1 MPWQNPMTLKTAGH
15 IQKNGETLL
24 LRIPGTGT
32 FVIGRSEA
40 ADAIDHNRSAPVVAR
55 SSESEGGS
63 QLCWFEAGRMTR
75 SRSGKALILHI
86 RDATYTASVRGVAEL
101 LSGLRR
107 YTVLARVT

>member
-1 MPWQNPMTLKTAGH
+1 MPFKTAGH

-32 FVIGRSEA
+32 FVVGRAEA
-40 ADAIDHNRSAPVVAR
+40 AAAIDHNRTASVVAR
-55 SSESEGGS
+55 SSDSDGGS
-63 QLCWFEAGRMTR
+63 RLCWYEAGRMTR
-75 SRSGKALILHI
+75 SRSGNALVLHL

-107 YTVLARVT
+107 YAVLSKVR